1 MSIWQIASN
10 PPPAIV
16 PWQHG
21 SAKTTSHTQI
31 FNFGTN
37 IYQMTFWIVMINTF
51 LSVVG
56 SYGSD
61 QVLVQRYLAAGS
73 RKKMAASLIG

>member
-1 MSIWQIASN
+1 
-10 PPPAIV
+10 
-16 PWQHG
+16 
-21 SAKTTSHTQI
+21 
-31 FNFGTN
+31 
-37 IYQMTFWIVMINTF
+37 VMINTF